1 MTALAEAVRVLGLES
16 RAHKPAT
23 DIEYLDRVDRGL
35 PVRALEK
42 IAAAV
47 APGDTAF
54 KYRIVSKASLAR
66 CKSSGRLSP
75 NHSVVV
81 TRLAAIW
88 AAALRIW
95 KTEENVRGFLS
106 RPHPQLDGRRPV
118 DLVLENEIGAD
129 LVRSILGRLE
139 YGSAV

>member
-1 MTALAEAVRVLGLES
+1 MLTEAVRVLGLERRS
-16 RAHKPAT
+16 AT
-23 DIEYLDRVDRGL
+23 TELDYLDMVDHGL
-35 PVRALEK
+35 PIRSLEK
-42 IAAAV
+42 IADAV
-47 APGDTAF
+47 APDDTAF

-66 CKSSGRLSP
+66 SKASKRLSS

-81 TRLAAIW
+81 ARLASIW

-95 KTEENVRGFLS
+95 KSEEAARAFLH
-106 RPHPQLDGRRPV
+106 RPHPLLGARRPL

>member
-1 MTALAEAVRVLGLES
+1 MTALAEAVQVLGLES

-23 DIEYLDRVDRGL
+23 DIEYLDRIDRGL

-42 IAAAV
+42 IATAV
-47 APGDTAF
+47 APNDSAF

-66 CKSSGRLSP
+66 SKSSKRLSP

-81 TRLAAIW
+81 ARLASIW

-95 KTEENVRGFLS
+95 KTEENVRAFLN

>member
-1 MTALAEAVRVLGLES
+1 M
-16 RAHKPAT
+16 
-23 DIEYLDRVDRGL
+23 VDRGL

-42 IAAAV
+42 ISTAV
-47 APGDTAF
+47 APNDNNF

-66 CKSSGRLSP
+66 SKSSRRLSP

-81 TRLAAIW
+81 ARLASIW
-88 AAALRIW
+88 ATALRIW
-95 KTEENVRGFLS
+95 KSEESVRAFLN
-106 RPHPQLDGRRPV
+106 RPHPLLAGRRPL
-118 DLVLENEIGAD
+118 DLILENEIGAE